1 MAALAVVC
9 GVGAAAA
16 AALITPAVEL
26 RSGPTS
32 LSAAPRLPSLK
43 AGFST
48 QAGGGF
54 DSGHGGGA
62 RYTAVRPDVVS
73 MVNGPGSGQVL
84 MGGWSTWWMNVG
96 DKPVVSIVGRDGG
109 GAYSTPGV
117 IDGVGVSGTAR
128 LAVRNASG
136 GAKWL
141 ESFDRCEALLAPGT
155 ATWRCTDAAMG
166 AVNLTTFPLQTN
178 QTGIVLRATASQR
191 VVAAV
196 WAVVFT
202 GKNDTVAITKT
213 GGVGAARLSNPGT
226 RGAQGWE
233 QTSASGKFSELH
245 AAALPGGHAA
255 VADAVAC
262 AGSGPPTSNA
272 STTNPCAL
280 LTAAPSCGAGGGSR
294 CRSDLV
300 ISWGYSGYNHQA
312 VSEALQRLEDQR
324 SMFDPAFYRRLTNG
338 ADGFESWF
346 DSWVGR
352 SLNPAAAHAALLQPG
367 AVDAAVAASAR
378 WNAQHRPLRLQSPDA
393 DFDVALGHCSGEM
406 MYQYEHPGFLHGTHD
421 AKYGKISIGTCAHHA
436 FFDCLRAPAAWLTAR
451 SIRRSDGG
459 GVPQAGGVD
468 APVRRR
474 DPGRSNVVIHLYA
487 TVLQSTS
494 NSPLIGI

>member
-1 MAALAVVC
+1 M
-9 GVGAAAA
+9 
-16 AALITPAVEL
+16 
-26 RSGPTS
+26 
-32 LSAAPRLPSLK
+32 
-43 AGFST
+43 
-48 QAGGGF
+48 
-54 DSGHGGGA
+54 
-62 RYTAVRPDVVS
+62 
-73 MVNGPGSGQVL
+73 
-84 MGGWSTWWMNVG
+84 
-96 DKPVVSIVGRDGG
+96 
-109 GAYSTPGV
+109 
-117 IDGVGVSGTAR
+117 
-128 LAVRNASG
+128 
-136 GAKWL
+136 
-141 ESFDRCEALLAPGT
+141 
-155 ATWRCTDAAMG
+155 
-166 AVNLTTFPLQTN
+166 
-178 QTGIVLRATASQR
+178 
-191 VVAAV
+191 
-196 WAVVFT
+196 
-202 GKNDTVAITKT
+202 
-213 GGVGAARLSNPGT
+213 
-226 RGAQGWE
+226 
-233 QTSASGKFSELH
+233 
-245 AAALPGGHAA
+245 
-255 VADAVAC
+255 ADAVAC
-262 AGSGPPTSNA
+262 AGSGPPTANA

-436 FFDCLRAPAAWLTAR
+436 FFNCLRAPAAWLTAR